1 MDSPVGADRPLIPP
15 VVYLPCR
22 APIPGADPTVE
33 MRRLEDGR
41 VALLLYTALDRLA
54 RCCGEHQAWALYR
67 TEDLDAL
74 RRDTPFDVVM
84 IDQELPDDL
93 RHDRASA

>member
-1 MDSPVGADRPLIPP
+1 MESPDSADRPLIPP

-54 RCCGEHQAWALYR
+54 RCCGDDQPWALYR

-74 RRDTPFDVVM
+74 QRDTPFDVVM
-84 IDQELPDDL
+84 VDQELPAHL
-93 RHDRASA
+93 RHDRTTA